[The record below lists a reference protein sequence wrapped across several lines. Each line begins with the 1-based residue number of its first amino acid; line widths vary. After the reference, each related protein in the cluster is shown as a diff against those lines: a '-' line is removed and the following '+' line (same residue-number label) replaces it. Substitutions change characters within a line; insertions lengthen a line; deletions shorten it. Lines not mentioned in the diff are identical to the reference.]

1 MKTDEC
7 CCFRQ
12 IKVVNR
18 DNRANIGYI
27 VYTRKLAETKGV
39 VVSRTYNITL
49 NLVSPRARP

>member
-1 MKTDEC
+1 MNVAASVKSKLLTEITE
-7 CCFRQ
+7 F
-12 IKVVNR
+12 
-18 DNRANIGYI
+18 NIGYI

>member
-1 MKTDEC
+1 MKTDER